1 MKRGGDGAPVD
12 ATRHLL
18 ADVPQSNRLPR
29 PLVPLTERPGEG
41 SIREASHGSLHLFAK
56 FSELPRRVTPPP
68 ERLPLRVHGVQH
80 ERARRELSILAPTL
94 HHSFPTL
101 PRGALRR
108 LEKVTDRLGGK
119 RTIFLDLLHR
129 RRPLVKRLRRLPASD
144 FAEHPRDDGAISRRL
159 LRRVSPR
166 GEGGEERAIREA
178 THRAVELRAHLRRLL
193 AELIPLVEG
202 AGDGSVAETRECLL
216 HLLAQILL
224 LLNVIHPPVPRPAE
238 RAEENAVENL
248 THQLLLALQILHHAV
263 PSLECLHHRLLGE
276 AIQRSGEFLPELDG
290 FHRVLFPPR
299 KRRSSRGVLHEPNSL
314 PHRLALLLRLED
326 ALGPRLERSE
336 QRAVDEILHRATR
349 NLRLLAKLEP
359 ALERARR
366 RPVGES
372 TNRLGQHLLVL
383 ALVLDE
389 VPPALERLVDL
400 AVGEESKRVARLLR
414 RLHVLFPS
422 RERGT
427 KLPVGPPRH
436 RARRNLPRLALIV
449 NEVLPLL
456 PSRAQ
461 LLVLEPRDEPGHPE
475 PHVRDVAGVVSP
487 GVEAR
492 GFPLVEEKVGRLVEQ
507 LAVFPSLAH
516 HLAPSLPRGAVLEP
530 PHHQLRRRQLFPRL
544 LHRPSPR
551 AEREHHAPIPKHV
564 RRALEQRPHLARL
577 LHHIRPSS
585 KRPGERALRNA
596 RRYSKHLLAKFHALL
611 AEFLPTVERPGDGAV
626 AQEPECTGGERAV
639 LQRLVDIVAP
649 HPQCAERD
657 AVAHNP
663 HCSTELLSLVKRL
676 APVQPTESREATL
689 GELHD
694 AVVRL
699 ALAASLLDEDAP
711 PVERTRLDAVEHSR
725 HHLVANL
732 AVVHLLVC
740 KLAPTRERARGGE
753 RGDPRSHLSAH
764 VLQSRLLRGV
774 FRPRA
779 EAPRRRAVQKTR
791 NRRAKLCLLLSR
803 VGRVLQ
809 PLVERAVQLLIGETR
824 GDPAKLL
831 ANVDDLLHLGSPPA
845 ESAGERALTHAT
857 RDDAH
862 DVASALTL
870 VKCCSPL
877 DVEHHLETVSR
888 LRLNI
893 AADGVERGGF
903 GRLHGPR
910 AEDSSAS
917 ALAGE
922 EETAA
927 GEFPSPLE
935 RHLPS
940 QETPGEVLPA
950 PQRHGALEI
959 LLLLDLVL
967 AHAVGVLAPLRK
979 SAPEGLAVPESKRV
993 QLHDVSA
1000 PAPTRQRAL
1009 ERVAFPERD
1018 GDHPVLHSRLARGAK
1033 RAKCRRVSNPNPK
1046 RRRRQLEILVSAL
1059 PGDSRIL
1066 IRETVPVPRLVV
1078 VPPGAVPPSG
1088 VGRALVHVL
1097 LRDATTH
1104 DVEVPRERAH
1114 GRRTSRPGPMIVATA
1129 RRDVTRGGGVHGPA
1143 LERALMRA
1151 GRRGAAE
1158 WGSTGHRGAPR
1169 REPRALAFV
1178 FHPPVGIGVE
1188 REFEQE
1194 AVVIGVLLGDEAV
1207 FLEDSLVRLGD
1218 AWEERGWGIEGYRE
1232 GMVGRVGRSVGKSMG
1247 WKSRGVSA
1255 RRLSFARDEGGERA
1269 PSEGGGG

>member
-1 MKRGGDGAPVD
+1 MGSCT
-12 ATRHLL
+12 TRSY
-18 ADVPQSNRLPR
+18 VSR
-29 PLVPLTERPGEG
+29 
-41 SIREASHGSLHLFAK
+41 
-56 FSELPRRVTPPP
+56 
-68 ERLPLRVHGVQH
+68 
-80 ERARRELSILAPTL
+80 
-94 HHSFPTL
+94 
-101 PRGALRR
+101 
-108 LEKVTDRLGGK
+108 
-119 RTIFLDLLHR
+119 
-129 RRPLVKRLRRLPASD
+129 
-144 FAEHPRDDGAISRRL
+144 SRR
-159 LRRVSPR
+159 
-166 GEGGEERAIREA
+166 
-178 THRAVELRAHLRRLL
+178 
-193 AELIPLVEG
+193 
-202 AGDGSVAETRECLL
+202 
-216 HLLAQILL
+216 
-224 LLNVIHPPVPRPAE
+224 
-238 RAEENAVENL
+238 
-248 THQLLLALQILHHAV
+248 
-263 PSLECLHHRLLGE
+263 
-276 AIQRSGEFLPELDG
+276 
-290 FHRVLFPPR
+290 
-299 KRRSSRGVLHEPNSL
+299 
-314 PHRLALLLRLED
+314 
-326 ALGPRLERSE
+326 
-336 QRAVDEILHRATR
+336 
-349 NLRLLAKLEP
+349 
-359 ALERARR
+359 
-366 RPVGES
+366 
-372 TNRLGQHLLVL
+372 
-383 ALVLDE
+383 
-389 VPPALERLVDL
+389 
-400 AVGEESKRVARLLR
+400 
-414 RLHVLFPS
+414 
-422 RERGT
+422 
-427 KLPVGPPRH
+427 
-436 RARRNLPRLALIV
+436 
-449 NEVLPLL
+449 
-456 PSRAQ
+456 
-461 LLVLEPRDEPGHPE
+461 
-475 PHVRDVAGVVSP
+475 
-487 GVEAR
+487 
-492 GFPLVEEKVGRLVEQ
+492 
-507 LAVFPSLAH
+507 
-516 HLAPSLPRGAVLEP
+516 
-530 PHHQLRRRQLFPRL
+530 
-544 LHRPSPR
+544 
-551 AEREHHAPIPKHV
+551 
-564 RRALEQRPHLARL
+564 
-577 LHHIRPSS
+577 
-585 KRPGERALRNA
+585 
-596 RRYSKHLLAKFHALL
+596 
-611 AEFLPTVERPGDGAV
+611 
-626 AQEPECTGGERAV
+626 
-639 LQRLVDIVAP
+639 
-649 HPQCAERD
+649 
-657 AVAHNP
+657 
-663 HCSTELLSLVKRL
+663 
-676 APVQPTESREATL
+676 
-689 GELHD
+689 
-694 AVVRL
+694 
-699 ALAASLLDEDAP
+699 LLDEDAP
-711 PVERTRLDAVEHSR
+711 PVERTRLDAVAHSR

-732 AVVHLLVC
+732 AVVRLLVC

-1059 PGDSRIL
+1059 PGDSRVL

-1104 DVEVPRERAH
+1104 DVEVPRKRAH

-1158 WGSTGHRGAPR
+1158 WGSTGHRGAP
-1169 REPRALAFV
+1169 AASLARSRSYFT
-1178 FHPPVGIGVE
+1178 HQSGSGSS
-1188 REFEQE
+1188 EFEQE
-1194 AVVIGVLLGDEAV
+1194 AVVIGVLSSGTRPCSWRTASYAWGMRGRKGGGGSRGTVRGWWDELGDRSGSRWGGNRAV
-1207 FLEDSLVRLGD
+1207 CPR
-1218 AWEERGWGIEGYRE
+1218 EGYRLRGTRRATRTFRRRRRVTSPE
-1232 GMVGRVGRSVGKSMG
+1232 RPSSATAISSAWLRISSTTCWTGSGRDA
-1247 WKSRGVSA
+1247 VSGA
-1255 RRLSFARDEGGERA
+1255 GERA
-1269 PSEGGGG
+1269 GRHLELRPLGETTRQIDIGEIRAAAAGGAGVRDSAIMADARRGRTTGSIFLAS